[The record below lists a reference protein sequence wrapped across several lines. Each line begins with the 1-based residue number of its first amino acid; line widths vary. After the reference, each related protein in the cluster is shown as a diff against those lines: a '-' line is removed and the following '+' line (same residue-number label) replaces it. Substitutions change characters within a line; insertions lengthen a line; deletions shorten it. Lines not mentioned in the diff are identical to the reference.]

1 MAQKRLPMRKI
12 KEILRLRH
20 EAKLSYR
27 AIALAC
33 SVSKDTVRDYLCRAS
48 EAGLSWPLPEGLSEE
63 DLERQLYPVEINLGG
78 KRTLPDWPEIHQELR
93 RKGVT
98 RLLLWEEYTAG
109 ESKPY
114 GYSQFCELYNRWAK
128 KLDPVMRLSH
138 KAGEKLFVDYA
149 GLSIA
154 YFCRETGERREASV
168 FVATLGASSYTYA
181 EAQESQAMKS
191 WIGGHVRAFEF
202 FGGVTEILVPDN
214 TKTAVTSPCRYEPDV
229 NPTYQDMA
237 EHYATAVIPTR
248 VRHPRDKD
256 QASYCTSF
264 VTLDI
269 D

>member
-1 MAQKRLPMRKI
+1 MAQKRLSMLKA

-149 GLSIA
+149 GLSLP
-154 YFCRETGERREASV
+154 GDRREA
-168 FVATLGASSYTYA
+168 
-181 EAQESQAMKS
+181 
-191 WIGGHVRAFEF
+191 
-202 FGGVTEILVPDN
+202 
-214 TKTAVTSPCRYEPDV
+214 
-229 NPTYQDMA
+229 
-237 EHYATAVIPTR
+237 
-248 VRHPRDKD
+248 
-256 QASYCTSF
+256 
-264 VTLDI
+264 
-269 D
+269 